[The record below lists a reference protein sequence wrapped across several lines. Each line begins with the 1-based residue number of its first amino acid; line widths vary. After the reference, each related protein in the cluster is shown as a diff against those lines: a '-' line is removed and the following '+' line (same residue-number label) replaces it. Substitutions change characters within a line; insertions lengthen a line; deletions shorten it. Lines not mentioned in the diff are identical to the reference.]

1 MFRHRQF
8 WIILVLTA
16 IVWLCVTMSEHND
29 YPLQVRIEWT
39 GYDTSRFA
47 VISADTLLP
56 LTINSNGFNAIARS
70 REIQRRAYRFSIS
83 GDTVVM
89 VNETLLDDLV
99 KEFGFVGV
107 SSIKSSRDRLA
118 ISISERQRKGFV
130 PQLSGVDFVFAEQC
144 GLAGTPVFEPDTV
157 WLYGS
162 PADLKKIQTIRT
174 APATLKNICDSCCRT
189 LALDPVW
196 RQYPQLRASTDS
208 VRVFLPVD
216 RYIEK
221 TFAVPVRF
229 QGADPATQVKM
240 YPERVDVTL
249 WVPCN
254 AYDDITS
261 DMVHVAVDYDPA
273 VVASALPVRVSFFP
287 ANTRVKHIVPAS
299 IQYVI
304 IR

>member
-8 WIILVLTA
+8 WIILAITA

-29 YPLQVRIEWT
+29 YPLQVRVEWV

-56 LTINSNGFNAIARS
+56 LTVRSNGFNAIARS
-70 REIQRRAYRFSIS
+70 REVRRRPFSIAIS
-83 GDTVVM
+83 GDTSVT
-89 VNETLLDDLV
+89 VNEAFFDEIADA
-99 KEFGFVGV
+99 FGFVGV
-107 SSIKSSRDRLA
+107 ESVKSSRDRLSIA
-118 ISISERQRKGFV
+118 ISERQRVGFV
-130 PQLSGVDFVFAEQC
+130 PQLRNVDFAFAEQC
-144 GLAGTPVFEPDTV
+144 GLSGAPVIEPDTV

-162 PADLKKIQTIRT
+162 PAELVKIHSVAT

-196 RQYPQLRASTDS
+196 RQFPQLRSSADS
-208 VRVFLPVD
+208 IRIFLPVE

-221 TFAVPVRF
+221 SFTLPVRLN
-229 QGADPATQVKM
+229 GLASSANVKI
-240 YPERVDVTL
+240 YPERADVTL
-249 WVPCN
+249 WVPSN
-254 AYDDITS
+254 AYDLITS
-261 DMVHVAVDYDPA
+261 DMIRLVADYNPDAPSDA
-273 VVASALPVRVSFFP
+273 LPLRVASFP
-287 ANTRVKHIVPAS
+287 ANTRIKSLVPSS